1 MSDVLSYDFMR
12 IALVM
17 AILIGL
23 TAPAIGTFIVQ
34 RKLSLL
40 GDGIG
45 HIALTGIGLGLL
57 TGTSPILGALV
68 VTVLG
73 ALAIELLRARSRSG
87 GDVALAL
94 LFYGGLAGGALLTQA
109 QSGGTSLQSYLFGS
123 ISSVTMGDLYV
134 VAGLAV
140 AVLAI
145 VAVFGRD
152 LFLLCQDEELARA
165 SGLPVR
171 FLSVLIAVTAA
182 VTVVIAMRAVGLLL
196 VGALMIVPVAA
207 AQQVARGFRATMLG
221 AMVIG
226 VLSAVSG
233 LLGSFQYDLQ
243 PGPAIV
249 LVALAVF
256 LVAVVAGAALRRRR
270 ADAPVP
276 AGGDADAPGPAGLT
290 ADGDPVAA
298 AGAAARGTAGGAAAR
313 AHVEAEAE
321 VLGG

>member
-12 IALVM
+12 ISLAM
-17 AILIGL
+17 AVLIGL

-34 RKLSLL
+34 RRLSLL

-57 TGTSPILGALV
+57 TGTSPVLGALV
-68 VTVLG
+68 VSVLG

-123 ISSVTMGDLYV
+123 ITSVTMTDLYV

-145 VAVFGRD
+145 VVVFGRD

-165 SGLPVR
+165 AGLRVR

-196 VGALMIVPVAA
+196 VGALMIIPVAA
-207 AQQVARGFRATMLG
+207 AQQLARGFRATMLA

-233 LLGSFQYDLQ
+233 LLSSFQYDLQ
-243 PGPAIV
+243 PGPSIV
-249 LVALAVF
+249 LLALVVF
-256 LVAVVAGAALRRRR
+256 LAALLTGAALRRRR
-270 ADAPVP
+270 A
-276 AGGDADAPGPAGLT
+276 
-290 ADGDPVAA
+290 
-298 AGAAARGTAGGAAAR
+298 AAARAGTGGAPGTAPAANRAPDAATVPGTAGGAGIR
-313 AHVEAEAE
+313 ADVTAEAE
-321 VLGG
+321 VLGK